1 MAERLQLRFSFLCGL
16 RGYHEYRLIWTPT
29 LHEVLKAK
37 QEPSNCH
44 DMYAIACKKKLPSRL
59 TVSTVGH
66 LPKEVSRLTF
76 YITLHGTR
84 AILREIIDDS
94 GDSGDSD
101 LELEL

>member
-1 MAERLQLRFSFLCGL
+1 MGTKGVHKGGTEGECS
-16 RGYHEYRLIWTPT
+16 
-29 LHEVLKAK
+29 
-37 QEPSNCH
+37 
-44 DMYAIACKKKLPSRL
+44 PSRL

-66 LPKEVSRLTF
+66 LPKEVSRLTV
-76 YITLHGTR
+76 YIILHGTR

>member
-16 RGYHEYRLIWTPT
+16 RGYHEYLLIWTPA

-44 DMYAIACKKKLPSRL
+44 DMYAIACTKKLPSRL

-76 YITLHGTR
+76 YIIPHGTR
-84 AILREIIDDS
+84 AILRDDS
-94 GDSGDSD
+94 GDSG